1 MNKKEN
7 LWDNLRQG
15 FKDGLQYTVQK
26 TEELTR
32 IGRLKLDIVSEKRK
46 MEKSFAELG
55 RLVFEQHHDS
65 NENTL
70 WVDVAMQ
77 DEMQNLRTLERK
89 LHRLED
95 QLEVA
100 TRHHEDDADE
110 DPVDVQDPDT
120 DDDPEDFIDQD
131 ESGTKGTRRPGTDA
145 SPDDDEEIHRQDPN
159 RPLI

>member
-70 WVDVAMQ
+70 WIDVAMQ
-77 DEMQNLRTLERK
+77 DEMQNLRSQERK

-95 QLEVA
+95 LLEVA
-100 TRHHEDDADE
+100 TRHHEDEVDE
-110 DPVDVQDPDT
+110 DPVDIQDPDIN
-120 DDDPEDFIDQD
+120 DDPEDFIDQA
-131 ESGTKGTRRPGTDA
+131 ESGSQGNRRPDTDA
-145 SPDDDEEIHRQDPN
+145 SHDDDEDIHRQDPN